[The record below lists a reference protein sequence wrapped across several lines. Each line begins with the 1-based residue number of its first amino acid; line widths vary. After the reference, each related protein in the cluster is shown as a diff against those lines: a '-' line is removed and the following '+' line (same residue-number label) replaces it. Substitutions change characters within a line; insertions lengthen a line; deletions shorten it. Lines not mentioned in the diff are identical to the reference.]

1 MQVKRVRVKD
11 EETGLPMVIIFP
23 EGRHNFY
30 NRYNTKKIYTV
41 TQNTVQT
48 YQSPLLNDFATIL

>member
-30 NRYNTKKIYTV
+30 NRYNTITNKENI
-41 TQNTVQT
+41 
-48 YQSPLLNDFATIL
+48 